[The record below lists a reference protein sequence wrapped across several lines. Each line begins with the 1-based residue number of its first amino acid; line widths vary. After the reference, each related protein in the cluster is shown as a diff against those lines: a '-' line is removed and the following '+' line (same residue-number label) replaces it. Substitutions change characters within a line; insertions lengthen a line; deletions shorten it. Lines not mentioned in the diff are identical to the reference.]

1 MIINQLDLNQV
12 RGFQRAILNFQPGFN
27 LLVGENGTGKST
39 VLWSLRV
46 ILSHIFK
53 TLSFSKEPV
62 INFTEHDISSD
73 PTQQWPFL
81 SAKLNFNLDVDGLSI
96 PLIYDVQKN
105 RQNYIEGKAGQ
116 PREQV
121 VDTPDVYKFLK
132 SVAIPNSDRFEQQP
146 IAVFYSAHRSIASEK
161 SVSKRKTIGSKY
173 SAYME
178 ALQERE
184 LMLGEV
190 AELWHKEAELN
201 RTDGFPE
208 RANTAITQALPIFL
222 NGFSNLRVE
231 GDQKRRLFVD
241 KYGVKLDLTQISDGE
256 RSLLAILMDLTRR
269 LSQAN
274 PSLQNPAKEAK
285 SIVLIDEIDLHL
297 HPRWQRTIVE
307 KLSETFP
314 NCQFIATTHSP
325 QIIGELPQEKIIFL
339 ENGKPPYHPSQ
350 ALGMDS
356 NWVLTN
362 LMHVDD
368 RKTLINNELVEITQ
382 LIKREQ
388 YEKATDKIDALRIQ
402 VKGAFPELVRL
413 QSRIDRIRLL
423 GE

>member
-12 RGFQRAILNFQPGFN
+12 CGFQRAVLNFQPGFN

-39 VLWSLRV
+39 VLWVLRV
-46 ILSHIFK
+46 ILSHILK
-53 TLSFSKEPV
+53 SLSFSKEPV
-62 INFTEHDISSD
+62 IHFTEHDITSD
-73 PTQQWPFL
+73 ATKEWPFL
-81 SAKLNFNLDVDGLSI
+81 NATLDFNLDVGGLSM
-96 PLIYDVQKN
+96 PLKYFIQKN

-121 VDTPDVYKFLK
+121 VNTPDVYEFVD
-132 SVAIPNSDRFEQQP
+132 SVAIPNSNRFEQQP
-146 IAVFYSAHRSIASEK
+146 IAVFYSAHRSITSEK
-161 SVSKRKTIGSKY
+161 SVSKRKTVGGQY
-173 SAYME
+173 SAYIE

-184 LMLGEV
+184 LKLGEV

-201 RTDGFPE
+201 RTDGFPD

-231 GDQKRRLFVD
+231 GDQKHRLFVD

-274 PSLQNPAKEAK
+274 PSLLNSAKEAK
-285 SIVLIDEIDLHL
+285 AIVLIDEIDLHL

-307 KLSETFP
+307 KLTETFP

-325 QIIGELPQEKIIFL
+325 QIIGELPAEKIILL

-368 RKTLINNELVEITQ
+368 RKSLINDELVKITQ
-382 LIKREQ
+382 MIKQEQ
-388 YEKATDKIDALRIQ
+388 YDQATDKIDALGIQ
-402 VKGAFPELVRL
+402 VGAFPELVRL
-413 QSRIDRIRLL
+413 QSRIERIRLL